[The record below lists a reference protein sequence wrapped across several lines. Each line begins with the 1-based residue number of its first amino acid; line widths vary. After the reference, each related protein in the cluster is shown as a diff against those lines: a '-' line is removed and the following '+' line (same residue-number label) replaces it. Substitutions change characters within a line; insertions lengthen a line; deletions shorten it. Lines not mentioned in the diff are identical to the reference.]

1 MLPISMFTTSF
12 IRVPAPTAPKWN
24 FALPIASKSAAQSA
38 YSASSPPART
48 MSAPAAAGPFE
59 PETGASR
66 KRPPLDVTCSDSRIM
81 SSGASVA
88 QSTMHLPAPTPA
100 STPPSISYTAFTASG
115 VESITYTRSHA
126 FTTSA
131 GDASTVTASA
141 ASAFSASHLAAER
154 FHTTSERPDF
164 RGSAP
169 CRRP

>member
-1 MLPISMFTTSF
+1 
-12 IRVPAPTAPKWN
+12 
-24 FALPIASKSAAQSA
+24 
-38 YSASSPPART
+38 
-48 MSAPAAAGPFE
+48 
-59 PETGASR
+59 
-66 KRPPLDVTCSDSRIM
+66 M

-154 FHTTSERPDF
+154 FHTTSERPDL
-164 RGSAP
+164 
-169 CRRP
+169 RRQRAMPSPMMPRPMKPTVPDDI